1 MDKIPKKV
9 KMINHIKKFIKI
21 NNLDGYIIPKN
32 DIYFTEYSEDNNLR
46 KISNF
51 TGSAGFALILKKEI
65 IYL

>member
-1 MDKIPKKV
+1 
-9 KMINHIKKFIKI
+9 MINHIKKFINI

-32 DIYFTEYSEDNNLR
+32 DIYFTEHSENNNLR

-51 TGSAGFALILKKEI
+51 TGSAGFALILKKKI